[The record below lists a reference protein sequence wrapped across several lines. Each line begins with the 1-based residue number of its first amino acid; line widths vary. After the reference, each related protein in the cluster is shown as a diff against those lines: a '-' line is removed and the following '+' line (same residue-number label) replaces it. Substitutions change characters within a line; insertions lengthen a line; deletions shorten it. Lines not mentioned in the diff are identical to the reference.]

1 MPYRLLTLIPVGNPR
16 SPVLTI
22 VAGTTLEITP
32 TASIRVNGGGLALEG
47 TPTAPITVTRVPG
60 AAAWDTSFFEA
71 NINPASRIAYATL
84 DYGGTTNGAI
94 DFHGDVLTLD
104 HVTVRH
110 AVNAGLYSSGTFVQ
124 VKDSVFEQN
133 AEGIRLQFGARGL
146 LRRNVFQSNGLAVN
160 VLTNNGNTCVD
171 ALGNYWGAADG
182 PVDADGT
189 PDACNLTT
197 THAGAG
203 DGLSADVLYS
213 PWLSSMPG
221 EGALDASQ
229 IAAQD
234 FWVIADGVATTALT
248 ITARDALGTPLVGKQ
263 ISLQTT
269 RGTIQQPST
278 LTDADGVTTAVISST
293 TAGLATI
300 TALNVTD
307 GQPLAALASVNFWQ
321 GGGDYAGLIQPGGA
335 PYASPRLVIEG
346 RPFEQGLPVAFRVP
360 MQNTNAFPVDV
371 QVVYSIS
378 DLGIGLFFTPVYT
391 TNMTLQP
398 GRIVGRARHVDAVG
412 RPATTASRPRSP

>member
-1 MPYRLLTLIPVGNPR
+1 MGSPR
-16 SPVLTI
+16 SSRPTS
-22 VAGTTLEITP
+22 TP
-32 TASIRVNGGGLALEG
+32 
-47 TPTAPITVTRVPG
+47 P
-60 AAAWDTSFFEA
+60 
-71 NINPASRIAYATL
+71 SRIAYATL

-133 AEGIRLQFGARGL
+133 AEGIRLQYGARGL

-221 EGALDASQ
+221 EGALDASR

-234 FWVIADGVATTALT
+234 FWVIADGVATTTLT

-269 RGTIQQPST
+269 RGTIRQPAG
-278 LTDADGVTTAVISST
+278 LTDGNGVTTAVISST
-293 TAGLATI
+293 TAGLATDHS
-300 TALNVTD
+300 L
-307 GQPLAALASVNFWQ
+307 QRHRWAAARSV
-321 GGGDYAGLIQPGGA
+321 GGGELLARTGRPGGPDSRRVA
-335 PYASPRLVIEG
+335 HPMRRHGWSSRAGPSSKGCRSPSACRC
-346 RPFEQGLPVAFRVP
+346 RTATRR
-360 MQNTNAFPVDV
+360 PVDV
-371 QVVYSIS
+371 QVVYAIS
-378 DLGIGLFFTPVYT
+378 DLGIGLNLTPVYT

-398 GRIVGRARHVDAVG
+398 GESWDAPGTWTPSVDGPPLRPGHGHRDAPRRHRARAEPTAAGQG
-412 RPATTASRPRSP
+412 RPLPGQPEVHAT